1 MSKNS
6 VFKLC
11 YSSEQVKYLFSKLT
25 VLNTQP
31 VLFMFTHLYVN
42 VAALNLV
49 RRRPG
54 IRRVSRESDVILF
67 LLTLFFLS
75 NSNSKETIRAN

>member
-11 YSSEQVKYLFSKLT
+11 YSSEQVKYLFSKQT

-54 IRRVSRESDVILF
+54 RIRRVGRESDVILF
-67 LLTLFFLS
+67 
-75 NSNSKETIRAN
+75 